1 MKTRL
6 IQFALIYLSATGIL
20 LAQKPPTRI
29 VDLSYSFSDS
39 SIYWPTAE
47 GFKLNA
53 DWNGVTDQ
61 GFYYTAN
68 SFSAAEHG
76 GTHLDA
82 PIHFAEGMPSAD
94 EIDLK
99 KLIAPAVLI
108 NVEKKVGDNA
118 DYQIGVADLE
128 EWEASYGPIPA
139 DHILLLR
146 TGWGRFYLDPV
157 RYLGTDRKGAEAVAE
172 LHFPGLAPQAAEWL
186 VKNRKIAA
194 VGLDTASI
202 DYGQSKLF
210 ESHQILFKAE
220 IPAFEN
226 VANLQQ
232 LPVKGFE
239 IIALP
244 MKIEGGSGA
253 PLRIVAVFR

>member
-1 MKTRL
+1 MTTRL
-6 IQFALIYLSATGIL
+6 LSLALAYLSITGML

-29 VDLSYSFSDS
+29 VDLSYAFSETS
-39 SIYWPTAE
+39 VYWPTAE

-53 DWNGVTDQ
+53 DWEGLTDQ

-68 SFSAAEHG
+68 SFAAAEHG

-82 PIHFAEGMPSAD
+82 PIHFAEGKSSAD
-94 EIDLK
+94 EIPLK
-99 KLIAPAVLI
+99 RLIAPAVLI
-108 NVEKKVGDNA
+108 DLEGKVGDNA
-118 DYQIGVADLE
+118 DYQISVADLE
-128 EWEASYGPIPA
+128 EWEASHGQIPD
-139 DHILLLR
+139 DHILLFR
-146 TGWGRFYLDPV
+146 TGWGRFYPDPL
-157 RYLGTDRKGAEAVAE
+157 RYLGTARKGTEAVAE
-172 LHFPGLAPQAAEWL
+172 LHFPGLHPQAAEWL

-210 ESHQILFKAE
+210 ESHQVLFKAE

-232 LPVKGFE
+232 LPRGGYE